1 MNYGKKIFEYIVGNF
16 KIYTGFGNYKQAE
29 EFAQKTN
36 GELTEIVYHDGKI
49 EPEFSDKAKLVEKKM
64 PFNVELS
71 KDYTVFYSND
81 EFFEKYTPAEHEQN
95 YDCENQNTL
104 NAQNVIIFNGDYHN
118 SPCLKERLKKL
129 ANSHFYE
136 LAVKVSI

>member
-1 MNYGKKIFEYIVGNF
+1 
-16 KIYTGFGNYKQAE
+16 
-29 EFAQKTN
+29 
-36 GELTEIVYHDGKI
+36 
-49 EPEFSDKAKLVEKKM
+49 M

-71 KDYTVFYSND
+71 QDYTVFYSND
-81 EFFEKYTPAEHEQN
+81 EFFEKYTPTEHEQN
-95 YDCENQNTL
+95 YECENQNTL

-118 SPCLKERLKKL
+118 STSLKERLKKL

>member
-1 MNYGKKIFEYIVGNF
+1 
-16 KIYTGFGNYKQAE
+16 
-29 EFAQKTN
+29 
-36 GELTEIVYHDGKI
+36 
-49 EPEFSDKAKLVEKKM
+49 M

-71 KDYTVFYSND
+71 KDYTVFILMMS
-81 EFFEKYTPAEHEQN
+81 FEKIHSKPN
-95 YDCENQNTL
+95 MNKIMIENQNTL